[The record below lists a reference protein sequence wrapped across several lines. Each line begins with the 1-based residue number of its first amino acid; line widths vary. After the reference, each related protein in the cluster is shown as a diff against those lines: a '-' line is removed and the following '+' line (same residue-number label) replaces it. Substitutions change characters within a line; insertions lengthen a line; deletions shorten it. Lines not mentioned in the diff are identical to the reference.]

1 MEFIIRCQYNYKPNL
16 AKREIFRKPGLTVPD
31 QTMSIKEIMERFA
44 RGIPM
49 ENIAKVPIYDGE
61 ENQLPD
67 AKTLDLSEIQQ
78 LAEEARTLGTRFKE
92 RREAQE
98 RDAAANA
105 AKELEE
111 LRAAQKELLELKKAS
126 TNNP

>member
-1 MEFIIRCQYNYKPNL
+1 MEFIRSQYNYNPKL

-111 LRAAQKELLELKKAS
+111 LRAAQKELLELKKPS